1 VKTSLCLCGA
11 EEPAVI
17 PQKKTRRANTST
29 FSFQQHCIFCGEDCN
44 LERDPKNPACGKPA
58 CYGQK
63 CDTMSDAPLTAWAA
77 KAGKGQV
84 STPRLCSL
92 PPTTETFVE
101 NVKRAHH
108 QASIWRSAKEEDPP
122 ELDVEKYGWKKDD
135 VNRSLVPTTIHEAVN
150 LAPDSV
156 LKPIRCGCQ
165 SGTPCNSSM
174 CGCRSA
180 NLSCTVFCACHDG
193 GCCNANVP

>member
-1 VKTSLCLCGA
+1 MPL
-11 EEPAVI
+11 PAVI
-17 PQKKTRRANTST
+17 EQATLFMT
-29 FSFQQHCIFCGEDCN
+29 
-44 LERDPKNPACGKPA
+44 A

-63 CDTMSDAPLTAWAA
+63 CDTMSNARLTAWAA
-77 KAGKGQV
+77 KTDKGQV

-92 PPTTETFVE
+92 PPTTEAFVE
-101 NVKRAHH
+101 NVKRAHY

-135 VNRSLVPTTIHEAVN
+135 VNRSLVPTTIPEAVN

-156 LKPIRCGCQ
+156 LKLIRCGCQ
-165 SGTPCNSSM
+165 SGTSCNSSR